1 MEDKS
6 SLIFIMI
13 ASYRD
18 PQLINTIRDCLD
30 KAKYPER
37 IRFGICRQYAKMDT
51 WDHRYEFAD
60 DPRFR
65 WHEVL
70 WNQSKGCCWSRS
82 KGQELYDG
90 EKYYLQIDSHMR
102 FAYDWD
108 TGLIEMLEGLRDAGS
123 EKPLLTTYV
132 GGYDPLINWGGND
145 WGMLNL
151 DPTPCRMTC
160 HKWCDEG
167 IPLFRPQRMDG
178 WENLKSP
185 EPAAFLS
192 AHFIFTYGTWIEEVP
207 YDPDLYFIG
216 EEPTLAARS
225 YTHGWDLFA
234 PHINPIWHEYTR
246 QYRVNSKHWD
256 DHGERN
262 KSGLEKTWDERN
274 KLSIERCK
282 AVFGQ
287 IDGIDLGRYG
297 LGTERT
303 FKDFERLCGLDFQR
317 EAVGVF
323 DDHSM
328 DGRTGKI
335 YYDLDKFTG
344 RPAGGYSES

>member
-132 GGYDPLINWGGND
+132 GGYDPLLNWGGND

-151 DPTPCRMTC
+151 DPAPCRMTC
-160 HKWCDEG
+160 HKWYDEG
-167 IPLFRPQRMDG
+167 IPAFRPQRMDG

-256 DHGERN
+256 DHGEKN